1 MKIKY
6 LEEGEEIPSLEED
19 MPFLDTD
26 IEWTQWISEIKVKL
40 DNGAIMPTRGHESD
54 AGYDLYA
61 PKSMV
66 TKHLWKNDSIVI
78 DTGVHMLIP
87 DGYCGMIISKSG
99 LNVKHSV
106 TTDGL
111 IDSGYTGSIKI
122 KMYNHGDERLKV
134 EPGDKISQIVIV
146 PCMTPRLIL
155 AKELPHT
162 DRGTNG
168 FGSTGR
174 K

>member
-1 MKIKY
+1 MM
-6 LEEGEEIPSLEED
+6 ENIPSLEED
-19 MPFLDTD
+19 MPFLDD
-26 IEWTQWISEIKVKL
+26 EIEWMQWVSEIKVKL
-40 DNGAIMPTRGHESD
+40 DRGAIMPTQAHDTD

-61 PKSMV
+61 PKDMA
-66 TKHLWKNDSIVI
+66 TKHLWKSDSVVV

-87 DGYCGMIISKSG
+87 NGYCGVIISKSG
-99 LNVKHSV
+99 LNVKHNV
-106 TTDGL
+106 TSHGL

-122 KMYNHGDERLKV
+122 KLYNHGSERLRI

-146 PCMTPRLIL
+146 PCMTPPLIL
-155 AKELPHT
+155 ASSLPKT
-162 DRGTNG
+162 DRGSRG